1 VIRLLKR
8 TLLALPCFALG
19 YFLLLRAGGGFLR
32 VFALG
37 LLGCACI
44 LIGAIILAFPLA
56 CLIAEP
62 LGNLFYPGE
71 RFNRPLPMYG
81 IPQAKRAKGLYE
93 EAIAGFEKIAE
104 DYPNEVKPYIEMI
117 DIAIRD
123 LKDARRAGAIY
134 HRGIAALKK
143 EEDRANL
150 TRMYGA
156 IQSRLNARPSN

>member
-1 VIRLLKR
+1 MIRLFKR
-8 TLLALPCFALG
+8 ALLAAPCFALG
-19 YFLLLRAGGGFLR
+19 YVLLLRADGSFLQ

-56 CLIAEP
+56 RLVAEP
-62 LGNLFYPGE
+62 LGSLFYPGE
-71 RFNRPLPMYG
+71 RFDRPQPMYS
-81 IPQAKRAKGLYE
+81 IPQSKRANGLYE

-156 IQSRLNARPSN
+156 IRSRLNARPSN